1 MPSTIHRIKQ
11 VKFKTYRG
19 TSMGYLSPIGSSFA
33 SVKRM
38 ADLPMTL
45 ASLCLLLSA
54 CGGDSPPTSSTSAST
69 PPITSYTIGG
79 TITGLATSESMT
91 LLDNG
96 GDTLTLA
103 ANGAFTFATPVAPNQ
118 AYAVTIN
125 TSPMWQ
131 NCVITNDNGVATA
144 KVTQVKV
151 TCAAASAQVST
162 LAGQPR
168 TAGSTNGSGT
178 GVLFDFPSGVAVDA
192 SGNVYVAD
200 SFSNEIR
207 QITSGV
213 VSTLAGSPGPGA
225 ALDGTGS
232 SASFYD
238 PTGVAV
244 DVSGNVYV
252 ADHGNNEIRIVTPLG
267 VVSTLAGSTT
277 GGAADGTGALA
288 RFAGPSAVAVDVS
301 GNVYVADHG
310 NNEIRIVTPAG
321 VVSTLARSFNGPEGV
336 AVDASG
342 NVYVADSGNNE
353 IRKITPTGVV
363 STLAG
368 STTSGSAD
376 GTGSGASFDYPAG
389 VAVDA
394 SGNVYVA
401 DYGNNE
407 IRKITPLGVV
417 TTLAG
422 STTPGDVDGTGSAA
436 AFDGPYGV
444 AVDAS
449 GNVYVAEYDGQEI
462 REITPG
468 P

>member
-1 MPSTIHRIKQ
+1 
-11 VKFKTYRG
+11 
-19 TSMGYLSPIGSSFA
+19 
-33 SVKRM
+33 
-38 ADLPMTL
+38 
-45 ASLCLLLSA
+45 
-54 CGGDSPPTSSTSAST
+54 
-69 PPITSYTIGG
+69 
-79 TITGLATSESMT
+79 
-91 LLDNG
+91 
-96 GDTLTLA
+96 
-103 ANGAFTFATPVAPNQ
+103 
-118 AYAVTIN
+118 
-125 TSPMWQ
+125 MWQ